1 MSQRPAATAW
11 ALSAPA
17 LVLFACMLL
26 VPLGLTVLL
35 SFHVF
40 DHATGVRDSYTL
52 EHYLAV
58 LNDEY
63 YYGIF

>member
-52 EHYLAV
+52 AHYLAV